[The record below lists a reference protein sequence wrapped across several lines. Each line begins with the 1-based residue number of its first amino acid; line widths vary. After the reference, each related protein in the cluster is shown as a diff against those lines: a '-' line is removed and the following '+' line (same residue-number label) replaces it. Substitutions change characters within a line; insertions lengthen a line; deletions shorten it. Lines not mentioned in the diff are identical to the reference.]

1 MRTLLPA
8 LLTLPS
14 NIVDTFSCLPIWRMS
29 AVLPLNT
36 KTDVRAGTRNPLT
49 WDKAVHRS
57 SVIPSPRYSFSLS
70 GLMLTKGNTATPAAG
85 GGSGLLFQIITPT
98 VAAKASDNAN
108 SSAVVGFRRNHFF
121 PRVKRPVRRAR
132 IGSYFSQRSR
142 SEEHTSELQS
152 QLTISYAV

>member
-14 NIVDTFSCLPIWRMS
+14 NTVDTLSCLPIWRMS
-29 AVLPLNT
+29 AVLPLKT
-36 KTDVRAGTRNPLT
+36 KTDVRAGTRNPLI

-57 SVIPSPRYSFSLS
+57 SVIPSPMYSFSFS

-98 VAAKASDNAN
+98 VAAEANGNAN
-108 SSAVVGFRRNHFF
+108 RIAVVGFRRTHFLE
-121 PRVKRPVRRAR
+121 R
-132 IGSYFSQRSR
+132 
-142 SEEHTSELQS
+142 
-152 QLTISYAV
+152 

>member
-14 NIVDTFSCLPIWRMS
+14 NTVDTVSWLPFWRMS

-36 KTDVRAGTRNPLT
+36 QTDVRAGTRNPLI

-57 SVIPSPRYSFSLS
+57 SVIPSPRYSFSFS
-70 GLMLTKGNTATPAAG
+70 ALMLTKGNTATPAAG

-108 SSAVVGFRRNHFF
+108 RSAVVGLRRTHFLA
-121 PRVKRPVRRAR
+121 RVNGPVRRAR
-132 IGSYFSQRSR
+132 IGSCFSQRSR
-142 SEEHTSELQS
+142 
-152 QLTISYAV
+152 